1 MLIQYGQAL
10 GDYLYDVFV
19 AKFDFWLAFG
29 LVAQLF
35 FTARFLVQWIASER
49 ARKSVVPVSF
59 WWLSMIGSA
68 ILLTYFVG
76 RKDFVGM
83 LGYILNII
91 PYSRNLILTYRNQ
104 A

>member
-1 MLIQYGQAL
+1 MTIL
-10 GDYLYDVFV
+10 GFV
-19 AKFDFWLAFG
+19 IGPW
-29 LVAQLF
+29 QLF
-35 FTARFLVQWIASER
+35 GFLGNIAVSARFLVQWIASER

-91 PYSRNLILTYRNQ
+91 PYSPNLILTYRNQ